1 MFFCNKVKENMANCH
16 TFLNYMKKCVVYVI
30 FNKGYVMSMI
40 IKNAESLF
48 ERFENSIEMWASKV
62 F

>member
-1 MFFCNKVKENMANCH
+1 MAFCH
-16 TFLNYMKKCVVYVI
+16 TFYIYIEICVLFCI
-30 FNKGYVMSMI
+30 FNKGCEMSMI